1 MYNNLKVFISIK
13 KQEGCFNLFFYV
25 ASVQIPNEIN
35 SKNFK
40 TIYVYSPEIN

>member
-1 MYNNLKVFISIK
+1 MYNNLKVLISIK

-35 SKNFK
+35 SKISK
-40 TIYVYSPEIN
+40 YSVYSPEIN